1 MRISAQEVRET
12 AALARLALSDEEVAR
27 MAREFDAILTY
38 MEKLAE
44 LDVSDVPPM
53 THAVAAVM
61 PLREDVAGPSLPPG
75 DALAGAPRRRDDYF
89 EVPRIIAGE
98 EA

>member
-1 MRISAQEVRET
+1 MRISDEEVRKT

-27 MAREFDAILTY
+27 MTREFDAILTY

-44 LDVSDVPPM
+44 LDVSSVPPM
-53 THAVAAVM
+53 THAMAAM
-61 PLREDVAGPSLPPG
+61 TPLREDVVAPSLSP
-75 DALAGAPRRRDDYF
+75 DESLSGAPRRRDGCF

-98 EA
+98 ES

>member
-1 MRISAQEVRET
+1 MT
-12 AALARLALSDEEVAR
+12 
-27 MAREFDAILTY
+27 REFDAILTY

-44 LDVSDVPPM
+44 LDVSEVPPM

-61 PLREDVAGPSLPPG
+61 PLREDVVGPSLPREE
-75 DALAGAPRRRDDYF
+75 ALAGAPRRRDGCF

-98 EA
+98 E